1 MPLPLLALGALKNWK
16 FIGIAAGIVVILL
29 FIWAGYAHYQGLL
42 LKVDQLTIENTEVRM
57 STEIQATHL
66 AQQRVALAEWKK
78 AQDELIKNYQALSQV
93 AFEAR
98 KETARLHDLF
108 TKHNFSALA
117 TKKPGLIE
125 NRVNSGTAS
134 LFKLF
139 ECETG
144 HDPSCPRDSK
154 ARKAGPP

>member
-1 MPLPLLALGALKNWK
+1 MIPIAALGVVKNWK
-16 FIGIAAGIVVILL
+16 VIGIGAGVIVLLL
-29 FIWAGYAHYQGLL
+29 FIWASYSHYQGLL
-42 LKVDQLTIENTEVRM
+42 LKVDQLTIENAQVRM

-66 AQQRVALAEWKK
+66 AQQKTALDQWKK
-78 AQDELIKNYQALSQV
+78 AQDELVKNYHSLSVV

-98 KETARLHDLF
+98 RETGRLNDLF

-117 TKKPGLIE
+117 TNKPGLIQ

-134 LFKLF
+134 VFKLF

-144 HDPSCPRDSK
+144 NRSSCPRDSK
-154 ARKAGPP
+154 AGKAGPP

>member
-1 MPLPLLALGALKNWK
+1 MIPIAALGVLKNWK
-16 FIGIAAGIVVILL
+16 FIGIAAGVILLLL
-29 FIWAGYAHYQGLL
+29 FIWAAYAHYQGLL
-42 LKVDQLTIENTEVRM
+42 LKVDQLTIENAQVRM

-66 AQQRVALAEWKK
+66 AQQKTALDQWKK
-78 AQDELIKNYQALSQV
+78 AQDELVKNYHSLSIV
-93 AFEAR
+93 AYDAR
-98 KETARLHDLF
+98 RETSRLNDLF

-125 NRVNSGTAS
+125 NRINSGTAS

-144 HDPSCPRDSK
+144 NRSSCPRNT
-154 ARKAGPP
+154 KAGKSGSP